1 MPRPLELVVEP
12 YPVLSPGKPYRMRV
26 ISLRKERSALRA
38 AIEHIA
44 EEQAGRELQVDLP
57 LPVRPGNP
65 TARVLAA
72 LGFDT
77 RIGATLRPAEAVC
90 RELLVEFSSSSEGE
104 EPQPVAFHPIPE
116 KHHAQHA
123 E

>member
-1 MPRPLELVVEP
+1 
-12 YPVLSPGKPYRMRV
+12 MRV
-26 ISLRKERSALRA
+26 IAIRKERSALRA
-38 AIEHIA
+38 ALEHIA

-65 TARVLAA
+65 TARFLAA

-77 RIGATLRPAEAVC
+77 SVGSRIQPAEAIG
-90 RELLVEFSSSSEGE
+90 RELLVQFSASSEGG

-116 KHHAQHA
+116 KPHAQHA